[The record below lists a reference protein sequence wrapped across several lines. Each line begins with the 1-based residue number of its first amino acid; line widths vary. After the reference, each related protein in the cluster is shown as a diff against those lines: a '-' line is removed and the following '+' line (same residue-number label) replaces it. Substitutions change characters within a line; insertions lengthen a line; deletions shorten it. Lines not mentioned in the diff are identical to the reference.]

1 MGYANDQHT
10 TLSLGIYILED
21 ELLGGW
27 LTKRL
32 WEGEYESTLLRDLK
46 KHFHKMLM
54 FELIWVERG
63 LAFEAEGN
71 NIYKNL
77 ENKGYGNF
85 KEVQKFL

>member
-1 MGYANDQHT
+1 
-10 TLSLGIYILED
+10 
-21 ELLGGW
+21 
-27 LTKRL
+27 
-32 WEGEYESTLLRDLK
+32 
-46 KHFHKMLM
+46 M